1 MLWWNKLIDK
11 KMIRKA
17 LACKNNHKLLFFQ
30 ELNNSLSHLAER
42 FRLVAGGVN
51 DQELYFK
58 IPSLWKEIDDRTI
71 YANRLR

>member
-1 MLWWNKLIDK
+1 
-11 KMIRKA
+11 MIIKA
-17 LACKNNHKLLFFQ
+17 LTCKDNNKSLFFQ

-51 DQELYFK
+51 DEELYFSK

-71 YANRLR
+71 YANRLQ